1 MTNGYKIRHLS
12 NKELAEVMRYFQM
25 DECCFCNAKAVCER
39 VSSCKDGFLKWLNSE
54 VDENGLEWG
63 GWNDKENIM
72 NL

>member
-63 GWNDKENIM
+63 WMK
-72 NL
+72 